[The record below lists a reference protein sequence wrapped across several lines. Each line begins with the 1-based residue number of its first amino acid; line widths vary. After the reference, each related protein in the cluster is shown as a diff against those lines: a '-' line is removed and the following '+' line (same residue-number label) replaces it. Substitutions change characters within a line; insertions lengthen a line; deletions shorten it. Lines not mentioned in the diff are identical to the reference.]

1 MDTDDEARA
10 DAGPS
15 KKFVNLIRRSVSATL
30 VVRPRRPWD
39 CCCSRM

>member
-10 DAGPS
+10 DTEPS
-15 KKFVNLIRRSVSATL
+15 KTIVNLIGRSVSATL